1 MILCKEIECPILPD
15 TKKQR
20 KNTKTQRNAAH
31 HAAMVS
37 LASAVL
43 PSSGNWNSLAR
54 TQLEILQTL
63 VKKHLRHG
71 KVTVGEI
78 TRYILFGSVTR
89 ECSLSSRWKMWKK
102 QKLRT

>member
-1 MILCKEIECPILPD
+1 
-15 TKKQR
+15 
-20 KNTKTQRNAAH
+20 
-31 HAAMVS
+31 MVS

-63 VKKHLRHG
+63 VKKHLQHG

-78 TRYILFGSVTR
+78 TRYILFGYVTR
-89 ECSLSSRWKMWKK
+89 ECSLSSVEEEAKAKN
-102 QKLRT
+102 LNN